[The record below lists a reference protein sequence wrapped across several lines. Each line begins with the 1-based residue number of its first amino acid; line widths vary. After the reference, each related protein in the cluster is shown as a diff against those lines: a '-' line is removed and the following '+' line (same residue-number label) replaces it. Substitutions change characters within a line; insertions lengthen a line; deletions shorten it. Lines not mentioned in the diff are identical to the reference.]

1 MTLTIAIVGGGIG
14 GLAAAIALRQH
25 PGIQV
30 QVYERA
36 SEFQE
41 VGALI
46 GLAPNGLRILE
57 KLGVQGV
64 LEDELGWR
72 NPTGTPTFTK

>member
-1 MTLTIAIVGGGIG
+1 MPLKVAIIGGGIG
-14 GLAAAIALRQH
+14 GLTAAIALRQH

-30 QVYERA
+30 DVYERA

-46 GLAPNGLRILE
+46 GLAPNGLRTLE
-57 KLGVQGV
+57 KLGVQAL
-64 LEDELGWR
+64 LEDDVAWR
-72 NPTGTPTFTK
+72 NPSGIPTKLK